1 MARFGI
7 GLRLT
12 AVASMVLAVGCTA
25 AREDAAP
32 PSASGAT
39 VTLGVASRFPEPG
52 AGRFPPDRA
61 AALQAVLDGAVRAHA
76 FFAGSGAPGVTA
88 AVLTDQGSWMGAAG
102 KDGDGRLLVPE
113 AMMGIASISKTFTA
127 AEVLHLAA
135 AGRVDL
141 DAPMSNY
148 VEHRL
153 TSNGATVRE
162 TLGMRSG
169 IRFHE
174 PDTLALLGAVF
185 AAPGR
190 HWTPQDSL
198 TYQKGKPSAPGGA
211 PAYSDAN
218 YWLLGLLVEKV
229 TGRSLAEALRA
240 DLLDPAGLDRV
251 AVQDAERPTPPLGAP
266 PSQLRL
272 GPPDG
277 YLPCRALATAGGA
290 AGGMA
295 ADAPTLARWGYQLYG
310 ARLLPAETVHTMM
323 TQESAGTVFPERTVG
338 YGLGTMLFLDVGTET
353 TVGHSGQSPA
363 YSSMLAVIPARHL
376 SAAILIPDEERDT
389 YAVMADLLAVTR

>member
-7 GLRLT
+7 GLRLA
-12 AVASMVLAVGCTA
+12 AVASMVLAVGCTG
-25 AREDAAP
+25 ARDDAAP
-32 PSASGAT
+32 PSASGASIAQ
-39 VTLGVASRFPEPG
+39 GAASRFPEPG
-52 AGRFPPDRA
+52 ASPFPPDRV

-76 FFAGSGAPGVTA
+76 FFAGSGAAGVTA

-102 KDGDGRLLVPE
+102 IGGDGRLLVPE

-162 TLGMRSG
+162 ALGMRSG
-169 IRFHE
+169 IRFRE
-174 PDTLALLGAVF
+174 PDFLPVLAAGM

-190 HWTPQDSL
+190 HWTPQDVL
-198 TYQKGKPSAPGGA
+198 AYQKGTPSAPGGA

-240 DLLDPAGLDRV
+240 DLLDPAGLHRV
-251 AVQDAERPTPPLGAP
+251 AMQDAEQPTPPVGAP
-266 PSQLRL
+266 PSRLRL
-272 GPPDG
+272 GPP
-277 YLPCRALATAGGA
+277 R
-290 AGGMA
+290 
-295 ADAPTLARWGYQLYG
+295 R
-310 ARLLPAETVHTMM
+310 LPAVPVDCHYRR
-323 TQESAGTVFPERTVG
+323 GRR
-338 YGLGTMLFLDVGTET
+338 
-353 TVGHSGQSPA
+353 
-363 YSSMLAVIPARHL
+363 RHG
-376 SAAILIPDEERDT
+376 R
-389 YAVMADLLAVTR
+389 

>member
-1 MARFGI
+1 MI
-7 GLRLT
+7 
-12 AVASMVLAVGCTA
+12 LAVGCTA
-25 AREDAAP
+25 AGEDAAP

-39 VTLGVASRFPEPG
+39 IARGVASRFPDPG
-52 AGRFPPDRA
+52 ASHLPPDRE
-61 AALQAVLDGAVRAHA
+61 AALQAVLDRAVRDHA
-76 FFAGSGAPGVTA
+76 FFADSGAPGVTA
-88 AVLTDQGSWMGAAG
+88 AVVTDQGSWMGAAG
-102 KDGDGRLLVPE
+102 RDGDGRLLMPE

-135 AGRVDL
+135 TGRVDL
-141 DAPMSNY
+141 HAPMSKY
-148 VEHRL
+148 VEHPL
-153 TSNGATVRE
+153 TANGATVRE
-162 TLGMRSG
+162 ALGMQSG

-174 PDTLALLGAVF
+174 RDHLALLAAVS

-198 TYQKGKPSAPGGA
+198 AYQKGKPSAPGGG

-218 YWLLGLLVEKV
+218 YWLLGLLVEKA

-266 PSQLRL
+266 PSRLRL

-310 ARLLPAETVHTMM
+310 SRLLPAETVHAMM
-323 TQESAGTVFPERTVG
+323 TQESAGTVFPGVG
-338 YGLGTMLFLDVGTET
+338 YGLGTMLFLAVGTET
-353 TVGHSGQSPA
+353 NVGHTGRSPA
-363 YSSMLAVIPARHL
+363 YSSMLAVIPAPHL

-389 YAVMADLLAVTR
+389 EAIMEDLFAALR